1 MCINTTNPTPI
12 TINGVPLEFVE
23 DFTYLG
29 SLISKD
35 NGAKKDIHA
44 RLSKACG
51 AFARL
56 QPICRSRQYHLRM
69 KVQLYNSCVKSVLMY
84 GSECWRVAK
93 GDMNKISAFNN
104 GCLRKICRIFWPNKI
119 KNKELYTKTG
129 CRYVVLQIKHW
140 RLRWLGHVLRMDN
153 ERIPKA
159 ALRSVGGEQLKG
171 S

>member
-1 MCINTTNPTPI
+1 MRNTAFSHLEDLDFADDLVALSSKRDHLQQKTDRLCYYAKQTGLNINTTKTQVMCINTTNPTPI

-44 RLSKACG
+44 RLSKARG

-56 QPICRSRQYHLRM
+56 QPIWRSRQYHL
-69 KVQLYNSCVKSVLMY
+69 
-84 GSECWRVAK
+84 
-93 GDMNKISAFNN
+93 IHN

-119 KNKELYTKTG
+119 TKSCT
-129 CRYVVLQIKHW
+129 
-140 RLRWLGHVLRMDN
+140 
-153 ERIPKA
+153 PK
-159 ALRSVGGEQLKG
+159 LDVEMWSLK
-171 S
+171 